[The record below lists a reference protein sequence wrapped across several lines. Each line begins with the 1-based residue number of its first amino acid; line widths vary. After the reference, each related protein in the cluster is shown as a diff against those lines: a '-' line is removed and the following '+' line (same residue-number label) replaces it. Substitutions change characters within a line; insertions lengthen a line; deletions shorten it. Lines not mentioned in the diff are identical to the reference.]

1 MIVNTPLFCDREEAV
16 PPFPVNVNV
25 DGPVPF
31 PANVT
36 AAGTFVPPIA
46 DTVSVEASA
55 APVVTTEYPSVPS
68 DICNVLV
75 KSAPAVSFSAV
86 AAAPLAVII
95 TSAGT
100 VAPVPT
106 AVIVVVGALAETV
119 LVAMA

>member
-1 MIVNTPLFCDREEAV
+1 MSFSAVAAAPLAV
-16 PPFPVNVNV
+16 II
-25 DGPVPF
+25 
-31 PANVT
+31 T
-36 AAGTFVPPIA
+36 SAGTVVPPIA

-100 VAPVPT
+100 SVPGPT
-106 AVIVVVGALAETV
+106 AVIVVVGALAEAV
-119 LVAMA
+119 VVAMA